1 MFEKRKYNKIKK
13 KAIETTDIEEF
24 KKLIY
29 DMDKMY
35 KDGKIK

>member
-13 KAIETTDIEEF
+13 KAIETTDMDKF

-29 DMDKMY
+29 NMDKMY
-35 KDGKIK
+35 KDGKTK